1 MEQRSIALDGP
12 SGAGKSTLARKVAKH
27 FKLIYVDTGALYRC
41 VALHVLRNGVSVR
54 DENSVV
60 RLLPDIDIEMKY
72 DDEGAQRMILNGED
86 VTDSIRSPE
95 VSMGASD
102 VSALPPVREFLM
114 STQRSMA
121 EKYDVV
127 MDGRDIG
134 TVVLPNAGLKVFL
147 TADPDARA
155 RRRHLELMEKNVQ
168 TTFEEVKSDMAL
180 RDKNDSEREA
190 APLRPASDSITL
202 DTTDLDFEESFVA
215 LCELIIKS
223 AVTA

>member
-41 VALHVLRNGVSVR
+41 VALHVLRNGVSAR

-147 TADPDARA
+147 TADSDARA
-155 RRRHLELMEKNVQ
+155 RRRHLELLEKNVQ
-168 TTFEEVKSDMAL
+168 TTFDEVKSDMAL

-215 LCELIIKS
+215 LCDLIIKS